1 MTSSGSPLAGTTR
14 ERDDFVTVDGTGGYP
29 SPTTSS
35 QVPHQRPDH
44 LNYPPNPGSQGSH
57 ASHSQDGVL
66 SSSYSASSPQQHRHG
81 YSSPLMPATTSTP
94 PTPVPRAMKVKQL
107 EEDVSRLRHEVAS
120 LRQQNSELV
129 GQLQSTPDHSVMMSG
144 GDDDSSLQLRVAQLE
159 DQNKKMKAANSLN
172 INRLTEKISH
182 LELDS
187 INCDQTV
194 IALSKRV
201 KNSEEEVKKKE
212 EEIERERA
220 ERKQIEQSLAS
231 LKVEHER
238 VDGERRIM
246 ERERDRLKEEVRS
259 SHTTDSSGAAG
270 RSNSVSSRDAGVLRR
285 LNNTLREKKQLE
297 EVRKKIVSGI
307 VFELNPPC
315 AASGV
320 LKLGSE

>member
-35 QVPHQRPDH
+35 RVPHQRPDH

-66 SSSYSASSPQQHRHG
+66 SSSYSASSPQLHRHG

-107 EEDVSRLRHEVAS
+107 EEDVSKLRHEVAS

-129 GQLQSTPDHSVMMSG
+129 GQLQSMPDPI
-144 GDDDSSLQLRVAQLE
+144 DDSSLQLRVAQLE
-159 DQNKKMKAANSLN
+159 DQNKKMKEANSLN
-172 INRLTEKISH
+172 INRLTEQISH
-182 LELDS
+182 LEVDS

-194 IALSKRV
+194 IALKKQV
-201 KNSEEEVKKKE
+201 KKSEEELKKKE

-238 VDGERRIM
+238 VDRERIIM

-259 SHTTDSSGAAG
+259 SHTTDSSSAAG
-270 RSNSVSSRDAGVLRR
+270 RSNSVSTRDAGVLRR